1 MEIDL
6 QTQMPT
12 QQKISQ
18 ALYSNA
24 ELIHRMVM
32 CHNNIMLCFRG
43 PESAV
48 CFLATMDQLC
58 RRSAW
63 PVAGAADHR
72 QFAER
77 ARMLIVCTWLCVAAA
92 ANHVTSPSVRPSVR
106 HSLARL
112 SPPAQRP
119 LSALY
124 SSEQIIVNYNISPI
138 ALYLSAVEVKTLIL
152 QLVFMDSFILSVLSI
167 GQSFNT
173 IFNYVCTF
181 IINTYL
187 ILVMA
192 T

>member
-1 MEIDL
+1 MA
-6 QTQMPT
+6 TQL
-12 QQKISQ
+12 KISQ
-18 ALYSNA
+18 ALHSNA

-119 LSALY
+119 LSARY

-138 ALYLSAVEVKTLIL
+138 ALYLSAVEVKTAIL
-152 QLVFMDSFILSVLSI
+152 RLVFMDSFILSVLST
-167 GQSFNT
+167 G
-173 IFNYVCTF
+173 
-181 IINTYL
+181 
-187 ILVMA
+187 
-192 T
+192 

>member
-1 MEIDL
+1 
-6 QTQMPT
+6 
-12 QQKISQ
+12 
-18 ALYSNA
+18 
-24 ELIHRMVM
+24 MVM
-32 CHNNIMLCFRG
+32 FHNIMLCFRG

-92 ANHVTSPSVRPSVR
+92 ANHVTSPSARPSVR

-119 LSALY
+119 LSAQY
-124 SSEQIIVNYNISPI
+124 SSKQIIVNSNISLI
-138 ALYLSAVEVKTLIL
+138 ALYLSAVEVETVIL
-152 QLVFMDSFILSVLSI
+152 RSVFMDSLVLSLL
-167 GQSFNT
+167 
-173 IFNYVCTF
+173 F
-181 IINTYL
+181 I
-187 ILVMA
+187 VV
-192 T
+192 